1 MSRLRS
7 NCQIGHARWSYP
19 TSIRCFRKQWYPQII
34 HFDRVFHYK
43 PSILGYPIFGNPYQP
58 IPSSREF
65 MAPFSAW
72 GLESSNLGWSTN
84 RATKWRHGTTQF
96 RQKDPGAEVC
106 RKFEGPKITQLWFAH
121 KCHILIHPIPSNS
134 LKQSAIC
141 DTNSY
146 ETERDCAGN
155 GLAKH
160 WWPGK
165 ILHHKCA
172 ASRLLVGFPEVFQTE
187 YQFLWKL
194 HTCWQKVSLSLS
206 VKWGWVWLDN
216 AMGQAEML
224 SALDYYNAG
233 FISEANSCELWMFDM
248 FETPP
253 YISIYKHIQKL
264 CWKMFKECV

>member
-1 MSRLRS
+1 MKVNSQIFTSSIKCAS
-7 NCQIGHARWSYP
+7 NVEQMI
-19 TSIRCFRKQWYPQII
+19 
-34 HFDRVFHYK
+34 FHYSSLIPTIPFNK
-43 PSILGYPIFGNPYQP
+43 WADLDRIVKLVKMKKLSNIYQP
-58 IPSSREF
+58 IPSGSFREF
-65 MAPFSAW
+65 IFRHFPREAW
-72 GLESSNLGWSTN
+72 NLPTLVEARTGPQNDGMVQLNSD
-84 RATKWRHGTTQF
+84 RKILVRKVWR
-96 RQKDPGAEVC
+96 
-106 RKFEGPKITQLWFAH
+106 PKITTVDVAH
-121 KCHILIHPIPSNS
+121 KFHHFDTSNSSNS

-206 VKWGWVWLDN
+206 VKWGWVWPEN
-216 AMGQAEML
+216 ARQAEML

-253 YISIYKHIQKL
+253 YT
-264 CWKMFKECV
+264 